1 MTAYDMVVIGA
12 GPAGMAAAIEG
23 RAAGLTALVLDEQP
37 RPGGQIYRGVEA
49 ADERRHGVLGPDY
62 GAGRDLAERF
72 RASGADYWTGATVW
86 NIDSERQVD
95 VSLQGR
101 SRSVTA
107 SALVVATGA
116 TERATPLPGW
126 TLPGVMTAGAMQIL
140 LKAYGIVEEDVVFVG
155 SGPLLWLIA
164 SQMVTAGTPP
174 RAIVETVPRS
184 RYLAAARHL
193 PGALAAGP
201 YLAKGSAMLRAVK
214 RAGVPVHRDARDIRI
229 EGDTAVEAVSF
240 TSSGRPKRIETG
252 HVALH
257 QGVVPNQ
264 QITRLLGCE
273 HRWSESQRCFVPV
286 LDEHMESTVTG
297 VFVTGDGSGI
307 AGATSA
313 ALRGRLAAMRI
324 AERATGSAPAERDG
338 VRTAIARDGRVRPF
352 LEALY
357 PPSQEVLAPA
367 DGTIVCRCEEI
378 TAGQVREAVR
388 LGASGPNQVK
398 SFLRAGM
405 GPCQG
410 RMCGLTVTEIIAAER
425 GTSPSVVD
433 YYRIRPPLKPLP
445 LSELADMGD
454 DEADPIAAE

>member
-1 MTAYDMVVIGA
+1 M
-12 GPAGMAAAIEG
+12 
-23 RAAGLTALVLDEQP
+23 
-37 RPGGQIYRGVEA
+37 
-49 ADERRHGVLGPDY
+49 
-62 GAGRDLAERF
+62 
-72 RASGADYWTGATVW
+72 
-86 NIDSERQVD
+86 
-95 VSLQGR
+95 
-101 SRSVTA
+101 
-107 SALVVATGA
+107 
-116 TERATPLPGW
+116 
-126 TLPGVMTAGAMQIL
+126 
-140 LKAYGIVEEDVVFVG
+140 
-155 SGPLLWLIA
+155 
-164 SQMVTAGTPP
+164 
-174 RAIVETVPRS
+174 
-184 RYLAAARHL
+184 
-193 PGALAAGP
+193 
-201 YLAKGSAMLRAVK
+201 
-214 RAGVPVHRDARDIRI
+214 PVHRDARDIRI

-240 TSSGRPKRIETG
+240 TSGGRRKRIETG

-286 LDEHMESTVTG
+286 LDAHMETTVAG

-324 AERATGSAPAERDG
+324 AERATGSASPERDE
-338 VRTAIARDGRVRPF
+338 VRAAIARDGRVRPF

-357 PPSQEVLAPA
+357 PPSRQVLAPA
-367 DGTIVCRCEEI
+367 DGTVVCRCEEI

-410 RMCGLTVTEIIAAER
+410 RMCGLAVTEIIAAER
-425 GTSPSVVD
+425 GTSPAVVD

-445 LSELADMGD
+445 LSELADMGE